1 MKKTVKFIL
10 KTISIINLRINSN
23 SVSYVIIILVLNSF
37 IQHNNVLAGP
47 TPQQEQDLMLL
58 DALGRRQT
66 YNTNNNYESNSIME
80 ILGKSTERL
89 NEIK

>member
-1 MKKTVKFIL
+1 
-10 KTISIINLRINSN
+10 
-23 SVSYVIIILVLNSF
+23 
-37 IQHNNVLAGP
+37 
-47 TPQQEQDLMLL
+47 
-58 DALGRRQT
+58 LGRRQT